1 MEVETGQIRSNPYQP
16 RLSVDPEQLQELTES
31 IRAHGVIQPLLVRRT
46 EDGIEL
52 IAGERRLAAAKLAGL
67 ATVPVIS
74 RECTDQQMLELALV
88 ENIQREDMN
97 PIERARAYARLRE
110 DFGLDQ
116 DAISSAVGKSRAS
129 VANAIRLLALP
140 SQVQRVVA
148 EGKLTEGHARALVA
162 LENPREII
170 LAAEQVTKR
179 QLSVRATETLVK
191 RIAQKRT
198 APDSHSV
205 PTPVDPNLADLES
218 RLSIGLGTK
227 VRITP
232 PKTDKS
238 RGYLVLE
245 FYGTEDL
252 NRISEQLLGEMS

>member
-1 MEVETGQIRSNPYQP
+1 M
-16 RLSVDPEQLQELTES
+16 
-31 IRAHGVIQPLLVRRT
+31 IQPLLVRRT
-46 EDGIEL
+46 DDGVEL

-67 ATVPVIS
+67 ATVPVIF
-74 RECTDQQMLELALV
+74 RECSDQQMLELALV

-129 VANAIRLLALP
+129 VANSMRLLALP

-148 EGKLTEGHARALVA
+148 EGKLSEGHARALVA

-170 LAAEQVTKR
+170 LAADQVTKR

-198 APDSHSV
+198 E
-205 PTPVDPNLADLES
+205 PTPQPTVAVDPNLVDLES
-218 RLSIGLGTK
+218 RLSIALGTK

-232 PKTDKS
+232 PKSEKT
-238 RGYLVLE
+238 RGYLVME
-245 FYGTEDL
+245 FYGTDDL
-252 NRISEQLLGEMS
+252 NRISEQLLGE